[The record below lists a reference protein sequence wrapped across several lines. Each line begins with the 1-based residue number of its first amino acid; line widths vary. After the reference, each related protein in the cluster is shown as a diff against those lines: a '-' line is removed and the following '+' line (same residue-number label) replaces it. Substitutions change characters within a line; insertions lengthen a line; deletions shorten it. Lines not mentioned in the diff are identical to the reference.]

1 MDSTSWNDFSYY
13 SYGKLFHRRGICHS
27 GENLVVVFALATV
40 VFKFCADRWSHS
52 TYVFLG
58 HVYKHEHQILLCE
71 ESIQIHEKALSQIII
86 IKESWRVSNSD
97 SELRFFSS
105 VIESRKF
112 CPSCCRYVKI
122 YDEID

>member
-71 ESIQIHEKALSQIII
+71 ESIQIHEKALSQII
-86 IKESWRVSNSD
+86 
-97 SELRFFSS
+97 L
-105 VIESRKF
+105 
-112 CPSCCRYVKI
+112 SCHKQKYPLLKSHGEFQI
-122 YDEID
+122 QILN

>member
-1 MDSTSWNDFSYY
+1 MIQFQIVQFRGEFFYYVGSTSWNDFSYY

-86 IKESWRVSNSD
+86 FRATNKNI
-97 SELRFFSS
+97 L
-105 VIESRKF
+105 
-112 CPSCCRYVKI
+112 Y
-122 YDEID
+122 